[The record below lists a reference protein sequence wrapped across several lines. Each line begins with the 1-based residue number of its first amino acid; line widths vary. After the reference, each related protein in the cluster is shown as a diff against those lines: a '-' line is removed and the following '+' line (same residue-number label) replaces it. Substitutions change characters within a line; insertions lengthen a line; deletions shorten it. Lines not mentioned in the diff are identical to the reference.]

1 MRSRTRILRKRALPL
16 LLFSLLA
23 IPLLT
28 NGQQKR
34 SDQLERNQ
42 LIAAARET
50 IAAARYCA
58 LITLDSAGRPQARAM
73 DPFPLREDMVIWFGT
88 NPGTRKVKEI
98 RRNHRVAIY
107 YFDPAAQAYVTI
119 QGSARLVDDPR
130 EKARRW
136 KDEWKAFYPDRA
148 KSYILIA
155 VTPERLEVVNEK
167 KGITGDPKSW
177 QPPSVIFSTGR
188 SRQ

>member
-1 MRSRTRILRKRALPL
+1 MQSGTWILRTRSLSL

-34 SDQLERNQ
+34 ADQSERNQ
-42 LIAAARET
+42 LIVAARE
-50 IAAARYCA
+50 IIGAARYCA
-58 LITLDSAGRPQARAM
+58 LITLDFAGRPQARTM
-73 DPFPLREDMVIWFGT
+73 DPFPLGEDMVIWFGT
-88 NPGTRKVKEI
+88 NPRTRKVKEI
-98 RRNHRVAIY
+98 RRNHIVAIY
-107 YFDPAAQAYVTI
+107 YFDPAAEAYVTI
-119 QGSARLVDDPR
+119 QGTARLVDDPR

-136 KDEWKAFYPDRA
+136 KDEWKAFYPDRG

-155 VTPERLEVVNEK
+155 VTPERLEVVSEK

-177 QPPSVIFSTGR
+177 QPLSVVFSTGR
-188 SRQ
+188 SGH